1 MMFLH
6 RDVSWSDNRK
16 RQRAH
21 NHPSTHTHDRHPSLF
36 SLWCTHL
43 AATRVRPVPRLGSAH
58 SPRLGGADIVVDVA
72 PGGVALLPL
81 GHEAPRSRLF
91 LHGRRRRRFSVV
103 VGKKKRGEFCR
114 FALPYD
120 CREECNAN
128 TPQGRTARPPRRTR
142 RDSRETCGTLPYAH
156 MERELDAWTIRRARE
171 TRCVRRVAGARGI
184 SAVAAS

>member
-1 MMFLH
+1 MQDRRLVQLAQERVVLH
-6 RDVSWSDNRK
+6 SILLVFVCSENVGALCRERLPR
-16 RQRAH
+16 RQLERHAAIVL
-21 NHPSTHTHDRHPSLF
+21 TQLHD
-36 SLWCTHL
+36 L
-43 AATRVRPVPRLGSAH
+43 ARLVG
-58 SPRLGGADIVVDVA
+58 DIVVDVA

-81 GHEAPRSRLF
+81 GHEAPRSAPAF
-91 LHGRRRRRFSVV
+91 SSRRRRRFSVV

-128 TPQGRTARPPRRTR
+128 TPQGRTARPPRRPR